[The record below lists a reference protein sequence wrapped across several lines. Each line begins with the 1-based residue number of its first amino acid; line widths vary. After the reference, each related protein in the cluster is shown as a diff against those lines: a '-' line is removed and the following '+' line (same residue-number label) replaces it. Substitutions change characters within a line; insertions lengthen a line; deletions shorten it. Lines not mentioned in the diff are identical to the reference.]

1 MRPNFTANIKFQAK
15 IVQNETVLAF
25 KVLVLIKLVKAF
37 IFISHKGRIRATMSK
52 STESLVSMLPRLIE
66 PSNNLNWVLRVA
78 KRAFLVVWWLK
89 NVEVDRNHTLFHH
102 KVVTFKL
109 IFHDFD
115 SFNMFS
121 VRLLNLLI
129 FHKIYPF
136 LNFRKSDVFGRSS
149 TVTGFFIGLKIDI
162 FCLMI

>member
-1 MRPNFTANIKFQAK
+1 M
-15 IVQNETVLAF
+15 
-25 KVLVLIKLVKAF
+25 VLIKLVKAY
-37 IFISHKGRIRATMSK
+37 ILIHLSQGAHKSK
-52 STESLVSMLPRLIE
+52 NIESTESLVSMLSRLIE
-66 PSNNLNWVLRVA
+66 PSNNLNWVLQVA
-78 KRAFLVVWWLK
+78 KRAFLVAWWLK
-89 NVEVDRNHTLFHH
+89 KVEVDRNHTLFHH

-136 LNFRKSDVFGRSS
+136 WNFRKSDVLERSF

-162 FCLMI
+162 FRLVI